1 MRGCVAL
8 FILFGNP
15 EKFGTYTGAVVAN
28 AARHLVKRE
37 RGGHLKKNPK
47 ESLFTGVF
55 SVVVVAACDKDALDL
70 VMFERMVS

>member
-1 MRGCVAL
+1 MSQGYFEITDLRIIIY
-8 FILFGNP
+8 F
-15 EKFGTYTGAVVAN
+15 TYSGAVVAN
-28 AARHLVKRE
+28 AACHFVKGE
-37 RGGHLKKNPK
+37 GGHLKKNPK

>member
-1 MRGCVAL
+1 ML
-8 FILFGNP
+8 YGNP
-15 EKFGTYTGAVVAN
+15 EKFGTFTGAVVAN
-28 AARHLVKRE
+28 AACHLVEE
-37 RGGHLKKNPK
+37 RTRGQPKKNPK